1 MNGPPSGPN
10 RIFLISRTRAALKA
24 DLPPELIG
32 RYYIDGRSRPGL
44 GFFHDRRA
52 RQPVIRDLGRALDTW
67 RTDPATVSDMLKI
80 AQHRGWVSLQ
90 VQGELAFRRA
100 VWGQAQALG
109 LDVRGYQ
116 PTERDVQTNPVI
128 GRPAAA
134 PAPRAPLSER
144 TDRAGQRFAVL
155 RVAET
160 LAAARIADRTL
171 QGSLLMAL
179 RERAQMARATP
190 ARSPEQ
196 VRGKTPR
203 EIDRER

>member
-1 MNGPPSGPN
+1 MNGNPSGPN
-10 RIFLISRTRAALKA
+10 RIFLVSRTRAALKA
-24 DLPPELIG
+24 DLPPDLIG
-32 RYYIDGRSRPGL
+32 RYYTDGRSRPGL
-44 GFFHDRRA
+44 GFFRDREA
-52 RQPVIRDLGRALDTW
+52 RRPVIRDLGRALDTW
-67 RTDPATVSDMLKI
+67 RTDPVTVRDMLKI

-90 VQGELAFRRA
+90 VQGDLAFRRA

-116 PTERDVQTNPVI
+116 PSERDVQANPMI
-128 GRPAAA
+128 ARPAADL
-134 PAPRAPLSER
+134 APRVPLSER

-179 RERAQMARATP
+179 RERAQMTRATP
-190 ARSPEQ
+190 ARGPGP

-203 EIDRER
+203 ERDRER